1 MARCRFGL
9 TSAEWAVIEPLP
21 PSKPCAVVRVDDRR
35 VISGILWRF
44 CMGSSW
50 ADIPRAL
57 WPADHLSNRFVRWRK
72 AGVWDWLLEAVS
84 QAFAGALV
92 MIDRS
97 LLRVHQHGAT

>member
-9 TSAEWAVIEPLP
+9 SDAQEAVIEPLL
-21 PSKPCAVVRVDDRR
+21 PSKPCGVVRVDDRR

-44 CMGSSW
+44 CKGSLW
-50 ADIPRAL
+50 ADIPERSRL
-57 WPADHLSNRFVRWRK
+57 QITCCNCFVRWCK

-97 LLRVHQHGAT
+97 LLRVHQPGAS

>member
-1 MARCRFGL
+1 MARCRFEL
-9 TSAEWAVIEPLP
+9 TDAQEAVIEPLL

-44 CMGSSW
+44 CTGSSW
-50 ADIPRAL
+50 ADIPERSGL
-57 WPADHLSNRFVRWRK
+57 QITCSNGFVRWRT

-92 MIDRS
+92 LIDRS
-97 LLRVHQHGAT
+97 LIWVHQHGAT

>member
-1 MARCRFGL
+1 MARCRFAL
-9 TSAEWAVIEPLP
+9 SDAQEAVIGPLL
-21 PSKPCAVVRVDDRR
+21 PSKPCGVVCVDDRR

-44 CMGSSW
+44 RKGSSW
-50 ADIPRAL
+50 ADIPGRSGL
-57 WPADHLSNRFVRWRK
+57 QITCSNRYVRWRK

-97 LLRVHQHGAT
+97 LLRVHQHAAT